1 MLEGKASPRT
11 GGGPAAQEEKNG
23 VEEVGEEDREGE
35 ISTKGQVAPLPQL
48 LSSTSVL
55 PPVLCST

>member
-11 GGGPAAQEEKNG
+11 GGGQASREEKNG
-23 VEEVGEEDREGE
+23 VEEVGEDREGE
-35 ISTKGQVAPLPQL
+35 ISTKGQAAPLPQL